1 MMAARARGASF
12 ASPAA
17 RIERVLLHVLLLC
30 GALVMMLPFVWM
42 ISTSFKSNSEALS
55 IPPRLLPETFLW
67 QNYVDVINKLNY
79 GRFFLNSLIVAAMRV
94 GGQLVTCSLAA
105 YAFARL
111 RFPGRNLLFPLYLA
125 ALMVP
130 FQVYMIPDFVVM
142 KYLGWLDTLQGIAV
156 PGMFS
161 AFGIF
166 LLRQAFLTVPRE
178 LEEAAI
184 LDGASPPSVLWRV
197 VLPLSRPALASLAI
211 LTFLYSWNDLLW
223 PLLVTRSEQNY
234 VLPIGL
240 ALLQGQYQTN
250 WSWLMAAG
258 VMATL
263 PVILLYLFAQRYFV
277 EGIAMT
283 GLKG

>member
-1 MMAARARGASF
+1 
-12 ASPAA
+12 
-17 RIERVLLHVLLLC
+17 
-30 GALVMMLPFVWM
+30 
-42 ISTSFKSNSEALS
+42 
-55 IPPRLLPETFLW
+55 
-67 QNYVDVINKLNY
+67 
-79 GRFFLNSLIVAAMRV
+79 
-94 GGQLVTCSLAA
+94 
-105 YAFARL
+105 
-111 RFPGRNLLFPLYLA
+111 
-125 ALMVP
+125 
-130 FQVYMIPDFVVM
+130 
-142 KYLGWLDTLQGIAV
+142 
-156 PGMFS
+156 
-161 AFGIF
+161 
-166 LLRQAFLTVPRE
+166 
-178 LEEAAI
+178 
-184 LDGASPPSVLWRV
+184 VLWRV
-197 VLPLSRPALASLAI
+197 VLPLSRPALASLSI

>member
-1 MMAARARGASF
+1 MAARVPGAAF
-12 ASPAA
+12 APPAVSIK
-17 RIERVLLHVLLLC
+17 RLLIHIALIA
-30 GALVMMLPFVWM
+30 GAIVMVLPFVWM
-42 ISTSFKSNSEALS
+42 ISTSLKSNGEALTV
-55 IPPRLLPETFLW
+55 PLRLLPDTLLW
-67 QNYVDVINKLNY
+67 QNYLDVINQLNY
-79 GRFFLNSLIVAAMRV
+79 GRFFLNSVIVAALRV

-111 RFPGRNLLFPLYLA
+111 RFPGRNLLFPLYLV

-130 FQVYMIPDFVVM
+130 FQVYMIPDFIVM

-166 LLRQAFLTVPRE
+166 LLRQAFMGVPRE

-184 LDGASPPSVLWRV
+184 LDGASPPSVLWRI
-197 VLPLSRPALASLAI
+197 VLPLSRPALASLSI

-223 PLLVTRSEQNY
+223 PLLVASSEQHY

-263 PVILLYLFAQRYFV
+263 PVIIVYLFAQRYFV
-277 EGIAMT
+277 EGVTMT

>member
-1 MMAARARGASF
+1 MTARTPGASL
-12 ASPAA
+12 A
-17 RIERVLLHVLLLC
+17 RPGISFGRLVVHALLLG
-30 GALVMMLPFVWM
+30 GAVVMVLPFVWM
-42 ISTSFKSNSEALS
+42 LSTSLKSNGEALS
-55 IPPRLLPETFLW
+55 IPPRLIPETPIW
-67 QNYVDVINKLNY
+67 QNYADVVNQLNY
-79 GRFFLNSLIVAAMRV
+79 GRFFLNSLIVAALRV
-94 GGQLVTCSLAA
+94 GGQLFTCSLAA

-111 RFPGRNLLFPLYLA
+111 RFRGRNALFALYLA

-130 FQVYMIPDFVVM
+130 FQVYMIPDFIVM

-166 LLRQAFLTVPRE
+166 LLRQAFLSLPRE
-178 LEEAAI
+178 LEEAAF
-184 LDGASPPSVLWRV
+184 LDGASPPAILWRV
-197 VLPLSRPALASLAI
+197 VLPLSRPALASLTI

-223 PLLVTRSEQNY
+223 PLIVTRSEQNY

-250 WSWLMAAG
+250 WAWLMAAG

-263 PVILLYLFAQRYFV
+263 PVIILFLLAQRYFI
-277 EGIAMT
+277 EGIAMS
-283 GLKG
+283 GVKG

>member
-1 MMAARARGASF
+1 MAAGVPGAAF
-12 ASPAA
+12 VPPAV
-17 RIERVLLHVLLLC
+17 RIRRLLIHVALLA
-30 GALVMMLPFVWM
+30 GAVVMMLPFVWM
-42 ISTSFKSNSEALS
+42 ISTSLKSNGEALTV
-55 IPPRLLPETFLW
+55 PLRLLPDTLLW
-67 QNYVDVINKLNY
+67 QNYIDVINQLNY
-79 GRFFLNSLIVAAMRV
+79 GRFFLNSVIVAALRV
-94 GGQLVTCSLAA
+94 GGQLITCSLAA

-111 RFPGRNLLFPLYLA
+111 RFPGRSLLFPLYLV

-130 FQVYMIPDFVVM
+130 FQVYMIPDFIVM
-142 KYLGWLDTLQGIAV
+142 RYLGWLDTLQGIAV

-166 LLRQAFLTVPRE
+166 LLRQAFLGVPLD

-184 LDGASPPSVLWRV
+184 LDGASPPGVLWRI

-223 PLLVTRSEQNY
+223 PLLVARSEQNY

-263 PVILLYLFAQRYFV
+263 PVIIVYLFAQRYFV
-277 EGIAMT
+277 EGVAMT

>member
-1 MMAARARGASF
+1 MAARVPGA
-12 ASPAA
+12 AYVPPAVKI
-17 RIERVLLHVLLLC
+17 RRLLIHVVLLA
-30 GALVMMLPFVWM
+30 GAVVMILPFVWM
-42 ISTSFKSNSEALS
+42 ISTSLKSNGEALTV
-55 IPPRLLPETFLW
+55 PLRLLPDTLLW
-67 QNYVDVINKLNY
+67 QNYIDVINQLNY
-79 GRFFLNSLIVAAMRV
+79 GRFFLNSVIVAALRV
-94 GGQLVTCSLAA
+94 GGQLITCSLAA

-111 RFPGRNLLFPLYLA
+111 RFPGRSLLFPLYLV

-130 FQVYMIPDFVVM
+130 FQVYMIPDFIVM
-142 KYLGWLDTLQGIAV
+142 RYLGWLDTLQGIAV

-166 LLRQAFLTVPRE
+166 LLRQAFLGVPLD

-184 LDGASPPSVLWRV
+184 LDGASPPGVLWRI
-197 VLPLSRPALASLAI
+197 VLPLSRPALASLSI

-223 PLLVTRSEQNY
+223 PLLVARSEQNY

-263 PVILLYLFAQRYFV
+263 PVIIVYLFAQRYFV
-277 EGIAMT
+277 EGVAMT